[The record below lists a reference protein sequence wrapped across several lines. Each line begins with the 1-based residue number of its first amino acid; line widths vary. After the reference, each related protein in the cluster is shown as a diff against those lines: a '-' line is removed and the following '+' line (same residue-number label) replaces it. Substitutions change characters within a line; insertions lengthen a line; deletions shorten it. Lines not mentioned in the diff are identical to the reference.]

1 MRRMTASAVLCVLF
15 VSLAGCAL
23 VSDKTKTNKKE
34 KKHQVKVLGV
44 PIWKTEKPVAQ
55 PAR

>member
-1 MRRMTASAVLCVLF
+1 MRRITASAVLCVLF

-55 PAR
+55 PAM